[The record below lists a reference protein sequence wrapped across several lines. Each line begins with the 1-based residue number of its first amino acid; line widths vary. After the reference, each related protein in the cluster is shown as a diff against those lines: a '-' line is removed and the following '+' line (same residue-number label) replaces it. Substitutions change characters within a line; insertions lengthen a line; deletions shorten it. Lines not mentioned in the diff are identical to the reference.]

1 MIFFKGK
8 KPVTF
13 SQQKRQEKMP
23 QQQQLNIFKKASA
36 NSN

>member
-8 KPVTF
+8 KTITCP
-13 SQQKRQEKMP
+13 QQKWQEKMP